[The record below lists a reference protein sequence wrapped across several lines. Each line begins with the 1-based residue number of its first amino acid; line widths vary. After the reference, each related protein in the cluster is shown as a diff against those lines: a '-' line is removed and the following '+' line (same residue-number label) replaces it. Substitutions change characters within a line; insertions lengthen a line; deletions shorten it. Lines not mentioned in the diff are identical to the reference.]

1 MSELDLAQEFD
12 LRRLLNPSSV
22 AIAGAS
28 PDPNSIGGAVLR
40 NVEASGFAGE
50 LTLVS
55 PRRDEINGRPCVK
68 SLRDIPEGTDAVIL
82 NIPRAAIRQALE
94 DCVARKAGGAV
105 VFASGF
111 GEAGEEGR
119 AEQEAISALCRE
131 NGLALI
137 GPNCLGFINY
147 ADGFSATF
155 EGQAFDAKSAE
166 AERRIAVIA
175 QSGAT
180 ATSVRD
186 AFRARDLSVSH
197 MITTGNEAVLHA
209 ADFVSYAIDAGAAAV
224 ALYIEQIRNP
234 ESFLTAARRARKK
247 GVPLVMLH
255 PGRSAR
261 AREAAQSHTGALT
274 GDYAMMK
281 TAVENEAVVLVETMD
296 ELLDATVILQ
306 RFPHPPH
313 GDAAIVTNSG
323 AIRGLSLDLVED
335 VGLPLAA
342 PSQATLDVF
351 KSLVPDGMEIDLPL
365 DLGTAG
371 YSNAGVYTE
380 TAAALLADDN
390 AASVLCAMIGGGPH
404 QQRAKAEALAPLMSG
419 TDKPVVL
426 TITGDQSGLDP
437 EFNRLVREHG
447 IPLFRSLDRS
457 IRAMSAVHAFAKA
470 RDEAEDRRAA
480 PAGLPPL
487 KGSGAICEHD
497 GKTWLRKLGVP
508 VPKGGLAASA
518 GEACKLAAEIG
529 YPVVIKAHA
538 PTLIHKS
545 DVGGV
550 IVGVK
555 DENDL
560 KAAWERLHANV
571 AASAKN
577 VTLEGVLVERMA
589 PRGLEMVV
597 GAKRDPDWGPVVLA
611 GLGGV
616 WIEALKAVEI
626 MPPDITRERAVER
639 ICAMRGASLL
649 GAFRGQPA
657 RDVGALADIVVL
669 IGDAMRDDPSIL
681 EVDINPVMVFAEG
694 EGAMALDALI
704 VKQE

>member
-1 MSELDLAQEFD
+1 MSVSGSAPRFD

-28 PDPNSIGGAVLR
+28 PDPKSIGGAVLG
-40 NVEASGFAGE
+40 NVQASGFDGA

-82 NIPRAAIRQALE
+82 NIPHAAIRQALE
-94 DCVARKAGGAV
+94 DCAARKVGGAV

-111 GEAGEEGR
+111 GETGEAGR

-155 EGQAFDAKSAE
+155 EGQSFDTMSAKGA
-166 AERRIAVIA
+166 RRVAVIA

-186 AFRARDLSVSH
+186 AFRARGLSISH

-209 ADFVSYAIDAGAAAV
+209 ADFVSYVIEEGVAAV
-224 ALYIEQIRNP
+224 ALYIEQIRDP
-234 ESFLTAARRARKK
+234 QAFLAAARRAREK
-247 GVPLVMLH
+247 GVPIIMLH

-281 TAVENEAVVLVETMD
+281 TAVEKEAVVLVETMD

-306 RFPHPPH
+306 RFPKSPF

-323 AIRGLSLDLVED
+323 AIRGLSLDMIED
-335 VGLPLAA
+335 VGLPLAT
-342 PSQATLDVF
+342 PSAATLELF
-351 KSLVPDGMEIDLPL
+351 KSLVPAGMEIDLPL

-371 YSNAGVYTE
+371 YSNAGVYTD

-390 AASVLCAMIGGGPH
+390 AASILYAMIGGGPH
-404 QQRAKAEALAPLMSG
+404 QQRAKAEALAPVMKG

-426 TITGDQSGLDP
+426 TITGDQSALDD
-437 EFNRLVREHG
+437 EFKTIVRDNE

-457 IRAMSAVHAFAKA
+457 IRAMAAVHGFAKA
-470 RDEAEDRRAA
+470 REAAEGRRAA
-480 PAGLPPL
+480 PEGLPLL
-487 KGSGAICEHD
+487 KGAGAVSEYD
-497 GKTWLRKLGVP
+497 GKAWLKKLGVP
-508 VPKGGLAASA
+508 VPKGGLVSSVNDACAKAS
-518 GEACKLAAEIG
+518 EIG
-529 YPVVIKAHA
+529 YPIVIKAHGS
-538 PTLIHKS
+538 TLMHKS
-545 DVGGV
+545 DIGGV

-555 DENDL
+555 DEAEL
-560 KAAWERLHANV
+560 KAAWDRLHANI
-571 AASAKN
+571 AEASKTAE
-577 VTLEGVLVERMA
+577 LEGVLLEQMSK
-589 PRGLEMVV
+589 PGLEMVV
-597 GAKRDPDWGPVVLA
+597 GAKRDPEWGPVVLA

-626 MPPDITRERAVER
+626 MPPDITHKQAVER
-639 ICAMRGASLL
+639 ICAMQGASLL
-649 GAFRGQPA
+649 KAFRGQPA
-657 RDVGALADIVVL
+657 RDVNALAEIVVL
-669 IGDAMRDDPSIL
+669 LGDAMRADPSIT
-681 EVDINPVMVFAEG
+681 EVDINPVMLFADG

-704 VKQE
+704 VKGK